1 VVPQEIIAPNAEAIR
16 ADLIYMTRRWH
27 ELPQKCMLEIRAFKE
42 HCHPTIVKYAPDW
55 IDGPDGAVQFIVD
68 LNSKGYNIYSVRNP
82 IGSRTSGSAS
92 DADIIAAFFLWA
104 DCDDPAAAGNVLR
117 FDGPKWSASVVTGT
131 TPSTRAHT
139 YWELAEPCTDM
150 AAWRAMQATIA
161 AHFAS
166 DPSVINPSRIMR
178 VGGTVSYPD
187 ARKQGRGYI
196 NEVTQ
201 LRTEYADPRA
211 PVTMEQMARVFGD
224 REPAVRQS
232 LSAMAMP
239 APRASGGFQIDT
251 GSTVAPLDRER
262 LAIQAT
268 SGMEWHNA
276 VIRLVASYVG
286 KGLSDDEI
294 HALTQ
299 PLTLSGYT
307 GQQTAQEVQTA
318 IDGARRKGW
327 TPETQTTEFRDL
339 TTAEKEAIPA
349 ALFRPWAVRDL
360 AAIPYPEFLYS
371 DFYARKYTSVTLAAP
386 KVGKSMLGLVEA
398 IDMATGLGLL
408 TGVRRDPLK
417 VVYYNA
423 EDDEDVI
430 DGRIA
435 ALLALY
441 GIPQEALVGQLFPT
455 SGVEREDFYMVSGQD
470 PVINEALFISI
481 EKFCTE
487 NGADVLIFDPLQD
500 LTRSPETNEVFRA
513 LGQRLRRMANAC
525 GVALGLVHHTRKVAQ
540 GITPSIDDMRG
551 GSALRGTARFNRILV
566 SMTEDE
572 AAKAGVENHRHF
584 FRIGDMESNLAPP
597 SSEVNRWYEKVNVA
611 TPNGQHVGAV
621 RPWEWPDAFDGVTNH
636 DAIRVQ
642 AAVAA
647 TLPPPRYSSQSKQW
661 VGIVVADALG
671 LDLED
676 KTQRARVN
684 SMIGTW
690 IKTKVLA
697 VEEAPDTR
705 NGRSTKIVVRGEN
718 TPHSEVN

>member
-1 VVPQEIIAPNAEAIR
+1 MLKEQSNITANAATIR
-16 ADLIYMTRRWH
+16 ADLVHMTRRWS
-27 ELPQKCMLEIRAFKE
+27 ELQIPVMFEIRAFKE
-42 HCHPTIVKYAPDW
+42 HCQPQTAKFAPDW
-55 IDGPDGAVQFIVD
+55 IDGEGGAVDWILS
-68 LNSKGYNIYSVRNP
+68 LNALGFNIYAVRNP
-82 IGSRTSGSAS
+82 IDSNISGSAS
-92 DADIIAAFFLWA
+92 DSNIVASFFLWA
-104 DCDDPAAAGNVLR
+104 DCDDSASAGNVLR
-117 FDGPKWSASVVTGT
+117 FDGPKWSSSVITGT
-131 TPSTRAHT
+131 TPTTRAHT
-139 YWELAEPCTDM
+139 YWELKDPCTDM

-178 VGGTVSYPD
+178 VGGTVSYPS
-187 ARKQGRGYI
+187 AQKQGRGYVP
-196 NEVTQ
+196 ELTQ
-201 LRTEYADPRA
+201 LRTEYTDARA
-211 PVTMEQMARVFGD
+211 PVTLEQMARVFGSS
-224 REPAVRQS
+224 EPARKP
-232 LSAMAMP
+232 LSVQAMP
-239 APRASGGFQIDT
+239 SGPRHAGFEIDT
-251 GSTVAPLDRER
+251 GAVQSLDRER
-262 LAIQAT
+262 LSIQAL
-268 SGMEWHNA
+268 SGNEWHGA
-276 VIRLVASYVG
+276 VIRLVASYVA
-286 KGLSDDEI
+286 KGLSDAEI

-327 TPETQTTEFRDL
+327 TPEATATTFREL
-339 TTAEKEAIPA
+339 TPQEKEAIPA
-349 ALFRPWAVRDL
+349 ALFRPWVMKDL
-360 AAIPYPEFLYS
+360 ATIPFPEFLYS

-408 TGVRRDPLK
+408 TGITRPPLK

-441 GIPQEALVGQLFPT
+441 NIPQEALIGQLFPT
-455 SGVEREDFYMVSGQD
+455 SGVEREDFYMVSGQE
-470 PVINEALFISI
+470 PVINEALFVSI
-481 EKFCTE
+481 EKFCVET
-487 NGADVLIFDPLQD
+487 GADVLIFDPLQD

-513 LGQRLRRMANAC
+513 LGQRLRRMANTC
-525 GVALGLVHHTRKVAQ
+525 GVALGLIHHTRKVAQ

-597 SSEVNRWYEKVNVA
+597 SSEVNRWYEKVNVT

-621 RPWEWPDAFDGVTNH
+621 RPWEWPDAFDGVTNS
-636 DAIRVQ
+636 DAMRVQ
-642 AAVAA
+642 NMVAA
-647 TLPPPRYSSQSKQW
+647 SFPPPRYSSQSAQW
-661 VGIVVADALG
+661 VGRIVADALG
-671 LDLED
+671 MDIED

-684 SMIGTW
+684 SMIGVW
-690 IKTKVLA
+690 IKNKVLA
-697 VEEAPDTR
+697 VEEVPDTR
-705 NGRSTKIVVRGEN
+705 NGRTTKAVFKGEN
-718 TPHSEVN
+718 VPYGEVN